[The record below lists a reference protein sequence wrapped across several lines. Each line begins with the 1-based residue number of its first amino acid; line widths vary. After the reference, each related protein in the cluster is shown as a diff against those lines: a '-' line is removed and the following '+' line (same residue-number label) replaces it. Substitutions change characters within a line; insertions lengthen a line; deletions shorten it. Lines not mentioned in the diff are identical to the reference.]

1 MGNEPSYSPP
11 GSQLLEHNRLTVGIQ
26 NSVMCKNTEGDVGST
41 WYSTWDAIGSHKV
54 ADAITSVVIVEPKIN
69 IIPCEIIS
77 LFELRPA

>member
-1 MGNEPSYSPP
+1 
-11 GSQLLEHNRLTVGIQ
+11 
-26 NSVMCKNTEGDVGST
+26 MCKNTEGDVGST